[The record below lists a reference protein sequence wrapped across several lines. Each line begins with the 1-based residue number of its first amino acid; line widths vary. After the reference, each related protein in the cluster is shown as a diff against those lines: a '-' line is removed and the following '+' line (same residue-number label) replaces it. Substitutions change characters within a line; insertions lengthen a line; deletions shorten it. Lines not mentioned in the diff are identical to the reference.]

1 MDRSREEPT
10 CLNCGH
16 HAWDEVDNKREVFFL
31 DGDYAGHKGHKPPEL
46 HFWTYRGPQR
56 TQGRGIVQCQAE
68 IEVAYIIDSVNAHR
82 PNGNKAALVQ
92 EVYNWPAGWS
102 RNVSGVGYQALR
114 EAFLRQKGLVL
125 KELTT
130 VLNQKAGS

>member
-1 MDRSREEPT
+1 MNRTREEPT

-31 DGDYAGHKGHKPPEL
+31 DGDYSGHKGHKAPEL
-46 HFWTYRGPQR
+46 HFWTYRQR
-56 TQGRGIVQCQAE
+56 QAE
-68 IEVAYIIDSVNAHR
+68 IEVVYIIDSVNAQR

-102 RNVSGVGYQALR
+102 RSTSGVGYRALR

-130 VLNQKAGS
+130 ALNQKAGS